1 MSSVDERIVEMRFDN
16 QQFESG
22 VQKSLRTLDQL
33 KSGLNLEK
41 SAKSLETFQASA
53 NAFDLSGIA
62 SGVDAVSNRVSALG
76 IVGDQ
81 VIRYLTN
88 QFLQLG
94 EAAARTIKSL
104 TSDQIGVGFSKY
116 EQKIQSVQ
124 TIMNATGKSV
134 DEVNARIDKLNWFTD
149 ETSYSLTDMIDNI
162 SKFTSSGID
171 LDTAVTSMIGI
182 ADAAGLAGASVGD
195 ASHAMEGFSKA
206 IAQGYMSRQNWQWIR
221 TAHMDTMQFKQ
232 SLIDASVAAGTLI
245 ESSDAD
251 GMKTYA
257 TATGNAAV
265 SVADFETALHEG
277 WLTTEVM
284 NSALHDFGGA
294 TEEIYKE
301 YERTGE
307 LTSDIIARMDGQL
320 DELGLKAFR
329 ASQEAKTF
337 SDAINSVKDAVST
350 GWMKSFEYIFGNK
363 EEATRLWTEVA
374 NELWDVFA
382 ASGERRNEILEK
394 WHNGGGY
401 QDVLDGIR
409 DTWASIKSVSSAVK
423 EAFSDLFPGT
433 YESAQKLLSLS
444 KKFKNFGETFKK
456 NFVVD
461 EEYQNAFDGYMHLYK
476 ELKSQ
481 GLTTKTAD
489 EQYRAYMN
497 LQNIRDAFA
506 GLKSIVDLVKFSFQ
520 SFGKILSPIKK
531 LFSSDFDVGNFTDLI
546 GGIGRFIT
554 KTVESITTSKN
565 LASVIDG
572 LTAVVDGAV
581 TVFKSLGENAKKVL
595 NKIIESKA
603 FQEITSKV
611 KNLAS
616 SFKETFGTTVQNWV
630 SKITKFFGD
639 LAEKF
644 DADAIYDKVKKVWAV
659 FQDFWS
665 LLGDLYQRVKDFVS
679 PVFQTLG
686 DIFKDLGI
694 DLDSVLDGIS
704 QFFQELRESDSPLS
718 VVIGKIQDFG
728 TYLSG
733 IWERIKDSFPKLTL
747 SSIWDYIVQGFETV
761 KERVTQSLEKIGET
775 LSKLNWGKIL
785 TVALGVGAVLALL
798 KFAKAVSE
806 VWKIFRAIRWVGESI
821 SGYFDKA
828 AIRKIAT
835 SILLFSASIGI
846 LTASLVSISKIPKE
860 DLVRSGIALGTLVG
874 GLITMLGGL
883 AIAFGILGKKGL
895 IDFEG
900 IKSAAFGMVAIAGA
914 IAILV
919 VSLKMLSKLTAN
931 PAALDTSL
939 KVVIGLMSAMSIT
952 AAFLGKVAPAA
963 KGIGFSLLS
972 MSASLLVL
980 IGFIKIIGNDKNK
993 DLAKTA
999 KENIWSIITVF
1010 GMLAA
1015 LVALTR
1021 LSGKNG
1027 FSGGLGVLA
1036 LSAALLVVY
1045 SAIKKLGSL
1054 RSSVLVKGLTSVVI
1068 ILAAMSELGRVIGR
1082 ANKYTVKG
1090 GLSIAIMS
1098 ASLLLI
1104 YSAVKKFGKMNFK
1117 EMAKGLAGVGA
1128 ILLAFGLLM
1137 HSMKIGAFESGIKT
1151 APILAMTLAIG
1162 VLVASLAYLTLF
1174 DWKDLLISAVA
1185 LGTIIMALGGAL
1197 RLAGGGNGI
1206 RGANVT
1212 MFVAGIVALVAV
1224 AYELIKLKD
1233 IPWQQLLSS
1242 AGAISS
1248 VLLAM
1253 GGSIRMLQESGWNH
1267 YNGKSFLGFLSGLAA
1282 IFVVGSILGY
1292 MTKNDFNWQNM
1303 AASAGGISAVLLS
1316 LAGAIRITQGVKAG
1330 ASLGALVDIIVW
1342 IALLSAALAGLA
1354 YLAEAVNLSDA
1365 HVAQAER
1372 IGAMI
1377 GGFVGGIFGGLAGGF
1392 GLGMSIAL
1400 PTMATNLS
1408 TFMTNLEPFLTAV
1421 SGLSDGF
1428 GDKMDALSTGLIKLG
1443 KARLKNALVNFIDG
1457 IAGISPDESFSNNLS
1472 FLGAGLKDFDNTLAD
1487 VDPANLEKNLDNLS
1501 KIITL
1506 FGDLPKKYPEFGE
1519 NPLGAIVGGIVH
1531 AFEGQTDFTSF
1542 TSGMTSLALGLQM
1555 FQRLTKGISSEA
1567 LTDPLDCLG
1576 KLTAALNQ
1584 IPKVGPIKDFFA
1596 GTNEWSTLSTGLAEM
1611 GKALVAFSDEVSGEK
1626 LDAGAI
1632 ENAIEP
1638 ATQLNELL
1646 KAIPETWGAIPL
1658 ITGVSNWSTLST
1670 GLVQFGIALSMFS
1683 TVVKAGK
1690 PDKDAIHDAIEPARE
1705 LNDLL
1710 NAIPKAEGWSQT
1722 ILGSNEWSTLTKGL
1736 VDLGK
1741 TLVEF
1746 SNVVSGVGEGASAFD
1761 PTKTTPAIKALG
1773 SLVTALSDL
1782 NKYGI
1787 FASEVTDYADAFEQF
1802 GTKINTMFTNMS
1814 GVDTERLHSIVTDL
1828 IALRDI
1834 MKPGESGK
1842 QSFGQSILE
1851 SIKGFGSG
1859 LVSAFKEGFGSE
1871 EEESGETMAE
1881 AFWSQLTSGFDTLA
1895 KTEDLSSVGVG
1906 LINAIGDAFLPGNQS
1921 GNEALTNAASNFMKS
1936 FKGWFETQSGKADM
1950 NIAANA
1956 IVSGLI
1962 TGMETGYS
1970 DVYTTGQQLGSKAVG
1985 GVSDAGDRMLSVGA
1999 YAGDGFIIGI
2009 QSKLGEAYAAGFAL
2023 GNEGVK
2029 GAAAG
2034 AQTASPSKAT
2044 MKIGAFVGEGLSLG
2058 MLSMTSKIERSAE
2071 QMAGSSILS
2080 VASIFD
2086 TIDAALAGD
2095 IDFNPII
2102 TPVLDLSAVS
2112 YGASQING
2120 LLNNDASLRLAGEV
2134 QAEQTS
2140 QDLSEMLLIGRA
2152 ILKEIQNGS
2161 DLYFDD
2167 GVLAGRI
2174 NRRLGSL

>member
-104 TSDQIGVGFSKY
+104 TSDQIGVGFGKY

-265 SVADFETALHEG
+265 SIADFETALHEG

-382 ASGERRNEILEK
+382 ASGERRNEILK
-394 WHNGGGY
+394 AWHNSGGY

-409 DTWASIKSVSSAVK
+409 DTWASIKSISSAVK
-423 EAFSDLFPGT
+423 DAFSSLFASDSDAVKRLLSISKKVKEFGKTVRKSFVVEDKYLEIFEKLPGLYEQVRSETGVTDKAAQQYKAYQNLVKIREAFG
-433 YESAQKLLSLS
+433 
-444 KKFKNFGETFKK
+444 G
-456 NFVVD
+456 
-461 EEYQNAFDGYMHLYK
+461 
-476 ELKSQ
+476 
-481 GLTTKTAD
+481 
-489 EQYRAYMN
+489 
-497 LQNIRDAFA
+497 I
-506 GLKSIVDLVKFSFQ
+506 KSIVDLVKFSFK
-520 SFGKILSPIKK
+520 SLGAVFSPVLRLFKIGSTGGIL
-531 LFSSDFDVGNFTDLI
+531 DFAAS
-546 GGIGRFIT
+546 IGRFVT
-554 KTVESITTSKN
+554 NTVDAIINSET
-565 LASVIDG
+565 LANVIDG
-572 LTAVVDGAV
+572 LTNIIDGAV
-581 TVFKSLGENAKKVL
+581 TIFKSFGENVKKVFKNV
-595 NKIIESKA
+595 IESKA
-603 FQEITSKV
+603 FREISSKV
-611 KNLAS
+611 KELGS
-616 SFKETFGTTVQNWV
+616 SFKESFGKTIQNGI
-630 SKITKFFGD
+630 SKVTQFFKD
-639 LAEKF
+639 FAEKF

-665 LLGDLYQRVKDFVS
+665 LLEDLYQRVVNFIS

-686 DIFKDLGI
+686 NIFKDLGI

-733 IWERIKDSFPKLTL
+733 IWKRIKDSFSKLTL

-761 KERVTQSLEKIGET
+761 RERVTQSLEKIGET

-785 TVALGVGAVLALL
+785 TVSLGIGAVLALL
-798 KFAKAVSE
+798 KFTKAVSE
-806 VWKIFRAIRWVGESI
+806 VGKIFRAIRWVGESI
-821 SGYFDKA
+821 SGYFDKV
-828 AIRKIAT
+828 AIKKIAT
-835 SILLFSASIGI
+835 SVLLFSASIGI
-846 LTASLVSISKIPKE
+846 LTASLVSISKIPRDE
-860 DLVRSGIALGTLVG
+860 LIQSGIALALLVG

-883 AIAFGILGKKGL
+883 AIAFGILGKKEL
-895 IDFEG
+895 IDLEG
-900 IKSAAFGMVAIAGA
+900 IKSAAIGMVAMSASVVLL
-914 IAILV
+914 IL
-919 VSLKMLSKLTAN
+919 SLEKLTKLSKD
-931 PAALDTSL
+931 PQSL
-939 KVVIGLMSAMSIT
+939 VLGLLGIMVLLSTLVTT

-963 KGIGFSLLS
+963 KGIGLGLLS
-972 MSASLLVL
+972 MSLSLFVL
-980 IGFIKIIGNDKNK
+980 MGFIKAIGKDKNK

-999 KENIWSIITVF
+999 KENIWTIITIF
-1010 GMLAA
+1010 GMLTA
-1015 LVALTR
+1015 LTALTR
-1021 LSGKNG
+1021 LGGKNG

-1082 ANKYTVKG
+1082 ANKYTIKG

-1117 EMAKGLAGVGA
+1117 EMAKGLAGVGT

-1185 LGTIIMALGGAL
+1185 LGGVIMALGGAL

-1206 RGANVT
+1206 RGANIT

-1242 AGAISS
+1242 AGAISA

-1282 IFVVGSILGY
+1282 IFVIGAVLKY
-1292 MTKNDFNWQNM
+1292 MNEQNFSWQNM

-1316 LAGAIRITQGVKAG
+1316 LAGAIKITQGVKAG
-1330 ASLGALVDIIVW
+1330 ASLGALIDIIVW

-1365 HVAQAER
+1365 HVAQVER
-1372 IGAMI
+1372 IGSMI
-1377 GGFVGGIFGGLAGGF
+1377 GGFVGGIFGGLASGF

-1400 PTMATNLS
+1400 PTIATNLS
-1408 TFMTNLEPFLTAV
+1408 TFMTNLEPFLTSV
-1421 SGLSDGF
+1421 SSLPDDF
-1428 GDKMDALSTGLIKLG
+1428 GTKMDALSSGLLKIG
-1443 KARLKNALVNFIDG
+1443 KAELKDAWANLINN
-1457 IAGISPDESFSNNLS
+1457 IAGITPDKSFPSKLNL
-1472 FLGAGLKDFDNTLAD
+1472 LGTALKDFDTALTD
-1487 VDPANLEKNLDNLS
+1487 VDPANLEQNIDNLS
-1501 KIITL
+1501 KLIDL
-1506 FGDLPKKYPEFGE
+1506 FGELPKKYPEFAE
-1519 NPLGAIVGGIVH
+1519 NPLGAIIGGIVN

-1542 TSGMTSLALGLQM
+1542 TSGMVALASGLQIFQRFTKGVSADAISEPIDCIAKLTEALG
-1555 FQRLTKGISSEA
+1555 K
-1567 LTDPLDCLG
+1567 
-1576 KLTAALNQ
+1576 
-1584 IPKVGPIKDFFA
+1584 IPKTGPIKDFLLGKA
-1596 GTNEWSTLSTGLAEM
+1596 EWSNLSKGLAEM
-1611 GKALVAFSDEVSGEK
+1611 GKALVGFSKEVSGKEF
-1626 LDAGAI
+1626 DADAI
-1632 ENAIEP
+1632 HNAIKP
-1638 ATQLNELL
+1638 ASELNDLL
-1646 KAIPETWGAIPL
+1646 QSIPEVWGVIPL
-1658 ITGVSNWSTLST
+1658 ITGISTWSTLST
-1670 GLVQFGIALSMFS
+1670 GLVQFGIALSAFS
-1683 TVVKAGK
+1683 RVLKIGK
-1690 PDKDAIHDAIEPARE
+1690 PDKGVIHDAIEPAKE
-1705 LNDLL
+1705 LAALL
-1710 NAIPKAEGWSQT
+1710 DVIPPAEGWEQT

-1741 TLVEF
+1741 TLVKF
-1746 SNVVSGVGEGASAFD
+1746 SDVVSGVEDGASAFD
-1761 PTKTTPAIKALG
+1761 SEKTKPAIEALG

-1782 NKYGI
+1782 NKYGVFVNEI
-1787 FASEVTDYADAFEQF
+1787 MDYADAFERF

-1828 IALRDI
+1828 ITLRDI

-1842 QSFGQSILE
+1842 QSFGQSVLE

-1906 LINAIGDAFLPGNQS
+1906 LINAIGDAFLPGNAS
-1921 GNEALTNAASNFMKS
+1921 GNEALTNAASNFMRS

-1956 IVSGLI
+1956 IVSGLT

-1970 DVYTTGQQLGSKAVG
+1970 DVYTAGQQLGSKAVG
-1985 GVSDAGDRMLSVGA
+1985 GASDAGDRMLSVGA
-1999 YAGDGFIIGI
+1999 YAGDGFVIGI
-2009 QSKLGEAYAAGFAL
+2009 QSKLGEAYAAGFAI

-2080 VASIFD
+2080 VASVFD

-2095 IDFNPII
+2095 IDFNPVI

-2140 QDLSEMLLIGRA
+2140 KDLSEMLILGRA

-2161 DLYFDD
+2161 ELYFDD

>member
-22 VQKSLRTLDQL
+22 VQKSLRTLDRL
-33 KSGLNLEK
+33 KSGLNLES
-41 SAKSLETFQASA
+41 SAKSLENLQTSV
-53 NAFDLSGIA
+53 NAMDFSGIA
-62 SGVDAVSNRVSALG
+62 EGVDAVSNRVSALG

-88 QFLQLG
+88 QFIQLG
-94 EAAARTIKSL
+94 EAAARAYKSL

-382 ASGERRNEILEK
+382 ASGERRNEILKE
-394 WHNGGGY
+394 WHESGGY
-401 QDVLDGIR
+401 ADMLEGIR
-409 DTWASIKSVSSAVK
+409 NSWEVIKSITGAIKDSFDGLFNTLDADKLKKFTEKFKTITGKLKENFVIP
-423 EAFSDLFPGT
+423 EAFQKFIDNPKAGWLAKTNDPLGRNILPGDVRRM
-433 YESAQKLLSLS
+433 ER
-444 KKFKNFGETFKK
+444 
-456 NFVVD
+456 V
-461 EEYQNAFDGYMHLYK
+461 QN
-476 ELKSQ
+476 
-481 GLTTKTAD
+481 
-489 EQYRAYMN
+489 N
-497 LQNIRDAFA
+497 LNNIKDAFG
-506 GLKSIVDLVKFSFQ
+506 GLRSIIELVKFSFS
-520 SFGKILSPIKK
+520 SFKKILSPLGK
-531 LFSSDFDVGNFTDLI
+531 LFKSNSNGFLAFAGS
-546 GGIGRFIT
+546 IGRFVT
-554 KTVESITTSKN
+554 KTVDAITQSELLEN
-565 LASVIDG
+565 AIDG
-572 LTAVVDGAV
+572 ITKVVDGAV
-581 TVFKSLGENAKKVL
+581 TIFKSFGENVKKVFKKV
-595 NKIIESKA
+595 IESKA
-603 FQEITSKV
+603 FREITSKV
-611 KNLAS
+611 KELGS
-616 SFKETFGTTVQNWV
+616 SFKESFGKTIQNGI
-630 SKITKFFGD
+630 SKVTQFFKD
-639 LAEKF
+639 FAEKF

-665 LLGDLYQRVKDFVS
+665 ILGDLYQRVVNFIS

-747 SSIWDYIVQGFETV
+747 SSIWDYIVRGFETV

-785 TVALGVGAVLALL
+785 TVALGVGSVLALL
-798 KFAKAVSE
+798 KFAKAISE
-806 VWKIFRAIRWVGESI
+806 VSKIFRAIRWVGESI

-828 AIRKIAT
+828 AIKKIAT

-860 DLVRSGIALGTLVG
+860 DLVRSGIALGALVG
-874 GLITMLGGL
+874 GLIAMLGGL
-883 AIAFGILGKKGL
+883 AIAFGILGKKEL

-919 VSLKMLSKLTAN
+919 VSLKMLSKLTAD

-939 KVVIGLMSAMSIT
+939 QVVIGLMAAMSIM
-952 AAFLGKVAPAA
+952 AAFLGRVAPAA

-980 IGFIKIIGNDKNK
+980 IGFIKIIGKDKNK

-999 KENIWSIITVF
+999 KENIWTIITIF
-1010 GMLAA
+1010 GMLTA
-1015 LVALTR
+1015 LTALTR
-1021 LSGKNG
+1021 LGGKNG

-1045 SAIKKLGSL
+1045 AAIKKLGSL

-1082 ANKYTVKG
+1082 ANKYSVKG

-1174 DWKDLLISAVA
+1174 DWKELLISAVA
-1185 LGTIIMALGGAL
+1185 LGAVIMALGGAL
-1197 RLAGGGNGI
+1197 RLAGGGGGI
-1206 RGANVT
+1206 RGVNVT

-1224 AYELIKLKD
+1224 AYELVKLKD
-1233 IPWQQLLSS
+1233 IPWQQLLGS
-1242 AGAISS
+1242 AGAISA

-1282 IFVVGSILGY
+1282 IFVIGSILGY
-1292 MTKNDFNWQNM
+1292 MAQQNFNWQNM

-1316 LAGAIRITQGVKAG
+1316 LAAAIRITQGIPAG
-1330 ASLGALVDIIVW
+1330 ASLGALVDIIAWIFGIIFALGAITW
-1342 IALLSAALAGLA
+1342 IADQAGIN
-1354 YLAEAVNLSDA
+1354 EQNV
-1365 HVAQAER
+1365 VMAER

-1377 GGFVGGIFGGLAGGF
+1377 GGLVGGIVGGF
-1392 GLGMSIAL
+1392 ESGKIVGNA
-1400 PTMATNLS
+1400 
-1408 TFMTNLEPFLTAV
+1408 E
-1421 SGLSDGF
+1421 GLSSMAEGLSGF
-1428 GDKMDALSTGLIKLG
+1428 ADNIGGFITMISNLPAGFTSKIDSFGEFIRKIGDATLKDAFANLI
-1443 KARLKNALVNFIDG
+1443 NNITG
-1457 IAGISPDESFSNNLS
+1457 IAPDESFPSKLS
-1472 FLGAGLKDFDNTLAD
+1472 LLGTALKDFDTALTD
-1487 VDPANLEKNLDNLS
+1487 VDPANLEQNIDNLS
-1501 KIITL
+1501 KLVDL
-1506 FGDLPKKYPEFGE
+1506 FGELPKKYPEFTE
-1519 NPLGAIVGGIVH
+1519 NPLGAIIGGIVN

-1542 TSGMTSLALGLQM
+1542 TSGMVALASGLQIFQRFTKGVSADAISEPIDCIAKLTDALG
-1555 FQRLTKGISSEA
+1555 K
-1567 LTDPLDCLG
+1567 
-1576 KLTAALNQ
+1576 
-1584 IPKVGPIKDFFA
+1584 IPKTGPVKDFFA
-1596 GTNEWSTLSTGLAEM
+1596 GTSEWSTLSTGLAEM
-1611 GKALVAFSDEVSGEK
+1611 GKALVAFSTEVSGETF
-1626 LDAGAI
+1626 DADAI
-1632 ENAIEP
+1632 SNAIEP
-1638 ATQLNELL
+1638 ATQLNTLL
-1646 KAIPETWGAIPL
+1646 SSIPEVWGVIPL
-1658 ITGVSNWSTLST
+1658 ITGISSWSTLST
-1670 GLVQFGIALSMFS
+1670 GLAEFGSALVSFS
-1683 TVVKAGK
+1683 ESVSGGSL
-1690 PDKDAIHDAIEPARE
+1690 DANAISDAIEPAKE
-1705 LNDLL
+1705 LAALL
-1710 NAIPKAEGWSQT
+1710 DVIPKAEGWKQT
-1722 ILGSNEWSTLTKGL
+1722 ILGSNEWSTLTQGL

-1741 TLVEF
+1741 TLVDF
-1746 SNVVSGVGEGASAFD
+1746 SDVVSGVEEGASAFD
-1761 PTKTTPAIKALG
+1761 STKTTPAIEALG
-1773 SLVTALSDL
+1773 GLVTALADL
-1782 NKYGI
+1782 NKYGLY
-1787 FASEVTDYADAFEQF
+1787 ASEVSDYADAFEQF

-1814 GVDTERLHSIVTDL
+1814 GVDTDRLHNIVTDL
-1828 IALRDI
+1828 ITLHDI

-1842 QSFGQSILE
+1842 QSFGQSVLE
-1851 SIKGFGSG
+1851 SVKGFGSG
-1859 LVSAFKEGFGSE
+1859 LVSAFKEGFGAE

-1881 AFWSQLTSGFDTLA
+1881 AFWSQLTSGFDTLS
-1895 KTEDLSSVGVG
+1895 KTEDFSSVGVG
-1906 LINAIGDAFLPGNQS
+1906 IIRAIGTAFTPDHPS
-1921 GNEALTNAASNFMKS
+1921 GSVAITDAASDFIHS
-1936 FKGWFETQSGKADM
+1936 FKSWFETDSAKFDIQLAAQAVTDGFTSGIKSSYS
-1950 NIAANA
+1950 NIYAA
-1956 IVSGLI
+1956 G
-1962 TGMETGYS
+1962 E
-1970 DVYTTGQQLGSKAVG
+1970 QLGSKAVG
-1985 GVSDAGDRMLSVGA
+1985 GASDAGDRMLSVGA

-2009 QSKLGEAYAAGFAL
+2009 RSKLGEAYSAGFDL

-2044 MKIGAFVGEGLSLG
+2044 MRIGAFVGEGLRLG

-2080 VASIFD
+2080 VASVFD

-2095 IDFNPII
+2095 IDFNPVI
-2102 TPVLDLSAVS
+2102 TPVLDLSEIS
-2112 YGASQING
+2112 YGASQIDG

-2140 QDLSEMLLIGRA
+2140 KDLSEMLILGRA
-2152 ILKEIQNGS
+2152 ILKEIQNGRE
-2161 DLYFDD
+2161 LYLDD

-2174 NRRLGSL
+2174 NRRLGSI

>member
-33 KSGLNLEK
+33 KNGLNLEK

-382 ASGERRNEILEK
+382 ASGERRNEILKE
-394 WHNGGGY
+394 WHESGGY
-401 QDVLDGIR
+401 ADMLEGIR
-409 DTWASIKSVSSAVK
+409 NSWEVIKSITGAIKDSFDGLFNTLDADKLKKFTEKFKTITGKLKENFVIP
-423 EAFSDLFPGT
+423 EAFQEFIDNSKAGWLAKTNDPLGRNILPGDVRRM
-433 YESAQKLLSLS
+433 ER
-444 KKFKNFGETFKK
+444 
-456 NFVVD
+456 V
-461 EEYQNAFDGYMHLYK
+461 QN
-476 ELKSQ
+476 
-481 GLTTKTAD
+481 
-489 EQYRAYMN
+489 N
-497 LQNIRDAFA
+497 LNNIKDAFG
-506 GLKSIVDLVKFSFQ
+506 GLRSIIELVKFSFS
-520 SFGKILSPIKK
+520 SFKKILSPLGK
-531 LFSSDFDVGNFTDLI
+531 LFKSNSNGFLAFAGS
-546 GGIGRFIT
+546 IGRFVT
-554 KTVESITTSKN
+554 KTVDAITQSELLEN
-565 LASVIDG
+565 AIDG
-572 LTAVVDGAV
+572 ITKVVDGAV
-581 TVFKSLGENAKKVL
+581 TIFKSFGENVKKVFKKV
-595 NKIIESKA
+595 IESKA
-603 FQEITSKV
+603 FREITIKV
-611 KNLAS
+611 KELGS
-616 SFKETFGTTVQNWV
+616 SFKESFGKTIQNGI
-630 SKITKFFGD
+630 SKVTQFFKD
-639 LAEKF
+639 FAEKF

-665 LLGDLYQRVKDFVS
+665 LLGDLYQRVVNFIS

-798 KFAKAVSE
+798 KFAKAISE
-806 VWKIFRAIRWVGESI
+806 VSKIFRAIRWIGESI

-828 AIRKIAT
+828 AIKKIAT
-835 SILLFSASIGI
+835 SVLLFSASIGI
-846 LTASLVSISKIPKE
+846 LTASLVSISKIPRDE
-860 DLVRSGIALGTLVG
+860 LIQSGIALAILVG
-874 GLITMLGGL
+874 GLTGL
-883 AIAFGILGKKGL
+883 AIAFGILGKKGSV
-895 IDFEG
+895 DFEG
-900 IKSAAFGMVAIAGA
+900 IKSVAFGMVAIAGA

-939 KVVIGLMSAMSIT
+939 QVVIGLMAAMSIM

-1015 LVALTR
+1015 LTVLTR
-1021 LSGKNG
+1021 LGGKNG
-1027 FSGGLGVLA
+1027 LSGGLGVLA

-1045 SAIKKLGSL
+1045 SSIKKLGSL
-1054 RSSVLVKGLTSVVI
+1054 RSSVLVKGLTSIVI

-1174 DWKDLLISAVA
+1174 DWKDLLVSAVA
-1185 LGTIIMALGGAL
+1185 LGVVIMALGGAL

-1206 RGANVT
+1206 RGVNVT

-1242 AGAISS
+1242 AGAISA

-1282 IFVVGSILGY
+1282 IFVIGSILGY
-1292 MTKNDFNWQNM
+1292 MAQQNFNWQNM

-1316 LAGAIRITQGVKAG
+1316 LAAAIRITQRVPAG

-1365 HVAQAER
+1365 HIAQVER

-1377 GGFVGGIFGGLAGGF
+1377 GGFVGGIFGGLVSGF
-1392 GLGMSIAL
+1392 GLGMSIVL
-1400 PTMATNLS
+1400 PTIATNLS
-1408 TFMTNLEPFLTAV
+1408 TFMTNLEPFLTSV
-1421 SGLSDGF
+1421 SSLPNDF
-1428 GDKMDALSTGLIKLG
+1428 GTKMDALSSGLLKIG
-1443 KARLKNALVNFIDG
+1443 KAELKDAWANLINN
-1457 IAGISPDESFSNNLS
+1457 IADITPDESFPSKLS
-1472 FLGAGLKDFDNTLAD
+1472 LLGTALKDFDTALAD
-1487 VDPANLEKNLDNLS
+1487 VDPANLDQNIDNLS
-1501 KIITL
+1501 KLIDL
-1506 FGDLPKKYPEFGE
+1506 FGELPKKYPEFAE
-1519 NPLGAIVGGIVH
+1519 NPLGAIIGGIVN

-1542 TSGMTSLALGLQM
+1542 TSGMVALASGLQIFQRFTKGVSADAISEPIDCIAKLTEALG
-1555 FQRLTKGISSEA
+1555 K
-1567 LTDPLDCLG
+1567 
-1576 KLTAALNQ
+1576 
-1584 IPKVGPIKDFFA
+1584 IPKTGPIKDFLLGKA
-1596 GTNEWSTLSTGLAEM
+1596 EWSTLSKGLAEM
-1611 GKALVAFSDEVSGEK
+1611 GKALVAFSKEVSGETF
-1626 LDAGAI
+1626 DADAI
-1632 ENAIEP
+1632 HDAIKP
-1638 ATQLNELL
+1638 ASELNELL
-1646 KAIPETWGAIPL
+1646 KSIPEVWGVIPS
-1658 ITGVSNWSTLST
+1658 ITGISTWSTLST
-1670 GLVQFGIALSMFS
+1670 GLVQFGIALSAFS
-1683 TVVKAGK
+1683 GVLKIGK
-1690 PDKDAIHDAIEPARE
+1690 PDKGVIHDAIEPAKE
-1705 LNDLL
+1705 LAALL
-1710 NAIPKAEGWSQT
+1710 DVIPPAEGWEQT

-1741 TLVEF
+1741 TLVKF
-1746 SNVVSGVGEGASAFD
+1746 SDVVSGVEEGASAFD
-1761 PTKTTPAIKALG
+1761 STKTVPAIEALG
-1773 SLVTALSDL
+1773 GLVTALSDL
-1782 NKYGI
+1782 NKYGL

-1814 GVDTERLHSIVTDL
+1814 GVDTDRLHNIVTDL
-1828 IALRDI
+1828 ITLHDI

-1842 QSFGQSILE
+1842 QSFGQSVLE
-1851 SIKGFGSG
+1851 SIKGFGSE
-1859 LVSAFKEGFGSE
+1859 LVSAFKEGFGAE

-1881 AFWSQLTSGFDTLA
+1881 AFWSQLTSGFDTLS
-1895 KTEDLSSVGVG
+1895 KTKDFSSVGVG
-1906 LINAIGDAFLPGNQS
+1906 IIRAIGTAFTPGHPS
-1921 GNEALTNAASNFMKS
+1921 GSIAITDAASDFINS
-1936 FKGWFETQSGKADM
+1936 FKSWFETDSAKFDIQLAAQAVTDGFTSGIK
-1950 NIAANA
+1950 
-1956 IVSGLI
+1956 SS
-1962 TGMETGYS
+1962 YS
-1970 DVYTTGQQLGSKAVG
+1970 DIYGAGEQLGSKAVG
-1985 GVSDAGDRMLSVGA
+1985 GASDAGDRMLSVGA

-2044 MKIGAFVGEGLSLG
+2044 MRIGAFVGEGLSIG

-2080 VASIFD
+2080 VASVFD

-2095 IDFNPII
+2095 IDFNPVI

-2140 QDLSEMLLIGRA
+2140 KDLSEMLLLGRA

-2161 DLYFDD
+2161 ELYFDD